1 MREGPPQPPTPLG
14 TIGER
19 IAAARNITPPVEKK
33 RAEAPRSAPASKK
46 RSPKT
51 PSPKVSRAPKS
62 APQSASQESAP
73 TAEKQLRSEEA
84 FFENFFN
91 KGDRDSKR
99 FEEWFRSTEK
109 NIEDTEFDP
118 GEKDKHLKKLQELK
132 ELVGNLPEMSATSVE
147 DRKKAERVLQYLSNK
162 NMVVLPDVE
171 DGVDVAK
178 TPTEAPQPDMENG
191 VTTPLPTETPER
203 APEAVEPPPI
213 DAPKTSSTTPPSPD
227 RPKARRSSG
236 RSKEPVPEGFKAF
249 SDKFES
255 NFNISEE
262 QLMTIPGYKGLSFGQ
277 RALVQER
284 FQQVLLG
291 KIQED
296 ASSVEQKTGGKASGV
311 VGKWVEGAMKG
322 YRVAELEK
330 GIAQAASKGGIDAH
344 RSTLEELVF
353 VAIGLGDEAS
363 FDAEGNLNVS
373 YVSEFKAENPKQE
386 KEATRFDEAAAR
398 LSQIPAEW
406 SADTAT
412 LPQRIKYATARRA
425 YDKARENMLF
435 MKEAQGGDALES
447 ALWMN
452 KIDKRVRMDQLL
464 STHPEA
470 KEELESIKDPTLWT
484 KVFQNVGAERAAY
497 FVGGGLSRLLSV
509 SMFGAIAA
517 PVVTGLAG
525 GMKARSRAKEGLR
538 ESDKLARR
546 GTKDK
551 GEMAQ
556 NMIDVTKNKTAEKL
570 DKLTDEIAKE
580 TDYEKRG
587 VLVARLRER
596 IKYTQDKLEDGK
608 VSFGAFSERIKN
620 QLDLSQALGR
630 ASVAA
635 IENPEHAGKTY
646 AEVLSRNV
654 AAFMEKKDEA
664 VDKKR
669 AGYLNNT
676 MVKGALIS
684 AGFGAAGRWA
694 SHFIFD
700 GHSAH
705 ELVDSKGAQKVHL
718 GGGSFGGAGAS
729 DGVEH
734 GSSTIDMTSTHGLGS
749 TAAGAQEL
757 AGHGGKAAEGAVA
770 ALEIGKRGPEGSI
783 IDYFK
788 NNEDVAKKF
797 GWDGNGDIKKWAGTK
812 AHALW
817 LEHTSKALENDEV
830 KESLTKLGYTNDV
843 EGYTKMMTRIKSGG
857 VAIDIEHKGVTL
869 SNMEYL
875 DNVRSVAPASGE
887 LIEKMDFEPASGT
900 DFETASDVVGQEST
914 PEEVDDHQLWKKRG
928 IVLHADPVEEHAPG
942 IPYDRDSGDFRTS
955 GEGIPRHRDFEMS
968 RIGYEGIPFD
978 RHAGPFLDTS
988 GMNLSQ
994 AVVERMNHDL
1004 TEVFGTT
1011 DEGQSEWPQWRNY
1024 GARRFLNLHVDAE
1037 QGHAAHLQGYLRD
1050 LEARSGLR
1058 PRARIFWFN
1067 QTVDQYIRR
1076 ALKIIELRERS

>member
-1 MREGPPQPPTPLG
+1 MSEKAPKLA
-14 TIGER
+14 TIGEQLE
-19 IAAARNITPPVEKK
+19 AASKAVPAVDKK
-33 RAEAPRSAPASKK
+33 GVEAPQSTPAPKK

-51 PSPKVSRAPKS
+51 PSSKVSRAPKS
-62 APQSASQESAP
+62 APQSASQESAS

-171 DGVDVAK
+171 DGGDVAK
-178 TPTEAPQPDMENG
+178 TSTEASRSDMGDG
-191 VTTPLPTETPER
+191 VTTPLPTETPEKAPGAVAPLPVD
-203 APEAVEPPPI
+203 APEA
-213 DAPKTSSTTPPSPD
+213 SSTT
-227 RPKARRSSG
+227 PKARRSSG

-580 TDYEKRG
+580 TDYKKRG

-694 SHFIFD
+694 SHFVFD
-700 GHSAH
+700 DHSAH

-749 TAAGAQEL
+749 TAAGAHEL
-757 AGHGGKAAEGAVA
+757 VSGHGGKAAEGAVA

-788 NNEDVAKKF
+788 NNEDAAKKF
-797 GWDGNGDIKKWAGTK
+797 GWDGKGDIKKWAGTK

-817 LEHTSKALENDEV
+817 LEHTSKALESDEV

-843 EGYTKMMTRIKSGG
+843 EGYTKMMTHIKSGG
-857 VAIDIEHKGVTL
+857 VALDTQHGGVTL

-875 DNVRSVAPASGE
+875 KDRPVAAAASLEPEVLETLDVGRLPVADIETLSDAPQGE
-887 LIEKMDFEPASGT
+887 PIE
-900 DFETASDVVGQEST
+900 
-914 PEEVDDHQLWKKRG
+914 EE
-928 IVLHADPVEEHAPG
+928 IVLHDAPVEEHAPG
-942 IPYDRDSGDFRTS
+942 IPYDRNPDVSKVSYD
-955 GEGIPRHRDFEMS
+955 GIPFDRNPGMS

>member
-1 MREGPPQPPTPLG
+1 MSEKAPRIVQVPNVENRIANAKNVTPRAEANKAEPAKIELPQPV
-14 TIGER
+14 
-19 IAAARNITPPVEKK
+19 PPVEKT
-33 RAEAPRSAPASKK
+33 AEAHKPAMSQAAQEKAT
-46 RSPKT
+46 KT
-51 PSPKVSRAPKS
+51 
-62 APQSASQESAP
+62 
-73 TAEKQLRSEEA
+73 EKQLRPEEA

-91 KGDRDSKR
+91 KRNRDVK
-99 FEEWFRSTEK
+99 EVDEWFRSAKK
-109 NIEDTEFDP
+109 NIEETEFNP
-118 GEKDKHLKKLQELK
+118 QEKNKHLKKLKQLQETI
-132 ELVGNLPEMSATSVE
+132 ESLPETSKTSRA
-147 DRKKAERVLQYLSNK
+147 DRSEAERILKYLSDK
-162 NMVVLPDVE
+162 NMIVIRDVE
-171 DGVDVAK
+171 EGVGAA
-178 TPTEAPQPDMENG
+178 EASQSDMETG
-191 VTTPLPTETPER
+191 VTTPLPTETPEK
-203 APEAVEPPPI
+203 APEAVVEPPPA
-213 DAPKTSSTTPPSPD
+213 DAPEAPSTTPPPPD
-227 RPKARRSSG
+227 KPKARRSSG

-311 VGKWVEGAMKG
+311 MGKWVEGAMKG

-406 SADTAT
+406 SSETAT

-580 TDYEKRG
+580 TDYKKRG

-694 SHFIFD
+694 SHFVFD
-700 GHSAH
+700 GNSAH
-705 ELVDSKGAQKVHL
+705 ELVDSKGTQKVHL
-718 GGGSFGGAGAS
+718 GGGKFGGAGAS

-734 GSSTIDMTSTHGLGS
+734 GSSTIDAASTHGLGS
-749 TAAGAQEL
+749 TAVGAHEL

-797 GWDGNGDIKKWAGTK
+797 GWDGKGDIKKWAGTK

-817 LEHTSKALENDEV
+817 LEHTSKALESDEV

-875 DNVRSVAPASGE
+875 KDRPVAAAASLEPEVLETLDVGRPPVADIETLSDTTQGESV
-887 LIEKMDFEPASGT
+887 
-900 DFETASDVVGQEST
+900 
-914 PEEVDDHQLWKKRG
+914 EEE
-928 IVLHADPVEEHAPG
+928 IVLHDAPVEEHAPG

-1058 PRARIFWFN
+1058 PRAHILWFN